1 MTVWS
6 GLSQV
11 VVFRDD
17 KLQAQL
23 PEQRWPAD
31 RVTGSLISLLIT
43 GKLQDV
49 IWSST
54 SYIGCIT
61 SIKKNK
67 RKLSTNFKE
76 DSLKVVKSHSFKILQ
91 KKVNLF
97 NFIIRQISP
106 IKLFNRTNLKNSKII
121 HKEML
126 YQFKNF
132 EKKSYLASWSVS
144 LQNFCNGWKCTFS
157 K

>member
-1 MTVWS
+1 M
-6 GLSQV
+6 
-11 VVFRDD
+11 FRDD

-54 SYIGCIT
+54 SHIGCIT

-67 RKLSTNFKE
+67 RKLSTNFNE

-97 NFIIRQISP
+97 NFIIRIVKSFTR
-106 IKLFNRTNLKNSKII
+106 KCFTNLKT
-121 HKEML
+121 L
-126 YQFKNF
+126 
-132 EKKSYLASWSVS
+132 KKKVTWRVDQLVFRIFVMDENA
-144 LQNFCNGWKCTFS
+144 LFQNKSFVFLSTF
-157 K
+157 